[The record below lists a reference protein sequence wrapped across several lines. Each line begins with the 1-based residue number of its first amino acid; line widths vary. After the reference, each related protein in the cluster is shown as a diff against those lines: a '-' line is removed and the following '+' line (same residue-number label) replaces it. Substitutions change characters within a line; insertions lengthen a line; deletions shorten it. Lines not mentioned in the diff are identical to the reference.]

1 MFNTPGGRP
10 TSMHIAPSSKQVLNL
25 DQILVLGF
33 NNCTSD
39 FKGIKSYREA
49 NSDGFNTAVHPAAKE
64 GATFQVAINRG

>member
-1 MFNTPGGRP
+1 
-10 TSMHIAPSSKQVLNL
+10 MHIAPSSKQVLNL
-25 DQILVLGF
+25 DQILVLGYS
-33 NNCTSD
+33 NLLLSD